1 MKSSEIKE
9 LSVADLK
16 EKIEELTESQ
26 NKLVLAHSVTQLEN
40 PLQLRANRK
49 VIARLRTELRGREIA
64 ESLTQ
69 AVEA

>member
-1 MKSSEIKE
+1 MKASEIKE

-16 EKIEELTESQ
+16 EKIEELTEQQ
-26 NKLVLAHSVTQLEN
+26 NKLILAHSVTQLEN

-49 VIARLRTELRGREIA
+49 VIARLNTELRGREIA